1 LVAPLPLLWNFS
13 DSFAYLVAI
22 QTYAGLTWAGYELA
36 QLLLFFDTIPTNRRV
51 GVLTLFNLFNAAAI
65 FTGSIVGGLM
75 LAELGAGRYAYQ
87 MLFLASTLVRV
98 AAMLVLVR
106 LPFRAARPRPI
117 PPPTVALP
125 RGLAISPRPFG
136 IAVRGPHVLPAP
148 APVPI
153 RIVVVREKQAAKHAE
168 PALSDR

>member
-1 LVAPLPLLWNFS
+1 MAV
-13 DSFAYLVAI
+13 

-36 QLLLFFDTIPTNRRV
+36 QLLLFFDTIPTERRV
-51 GVLTLFNLFNAAAI
+51 GVLTLFNLFNAVAI
-65 FTGSIVGGLM
+65 FGGSIIGGLM

-106 LPFRAARPRPI
+106 LPARAIKPRPI
-117 PPPTVALP
+117 AAPAVALP
-125 RGLAISPRPFG
+125 RRLEVAPQAFVIH
-136 IAVRGPHVLPAP
+136 VHGPHVLVEQ

-153 RIVVVREKQAAKHAE
+153 RIVVARQEGRKASGAGLVRPLGPGAINGTSR
-168 PALSDR
+168 PGGGWPVP